1 MRTEYESGLEY
12 LFGLRDFPD
21 IPKMYRFVLL

>member
-12 LFGLRDFPD
+12 LFGLRDFRYS
-21 IPKMYRFVLL
+21 KMYRFVLL